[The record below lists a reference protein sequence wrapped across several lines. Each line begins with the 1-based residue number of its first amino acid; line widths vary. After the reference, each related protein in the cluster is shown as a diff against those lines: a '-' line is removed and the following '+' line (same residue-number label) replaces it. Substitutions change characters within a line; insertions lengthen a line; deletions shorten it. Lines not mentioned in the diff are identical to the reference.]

1 MAFIKKK
8 SVLPIYLVG
17 VTWLVWAI
25 FLPLYRPTHYIM
37 AALVSAIVYFV
48 GKMIWPDR
56 GFELEDEPEPEQT
69 ARPEPERT
77 EPEPQQPPRAE
88 KKTASTGD
96 PAIDALITER
106 DRAISEM
113 RRLNDTIEDEAI
125 SAQIDHLEAVTGK
138 IIGAVVD
145 KPSKLPQLR
154 RFLNYYLPT
163 TLKLL
168 NAYDRMDAAGVS
180 GANIDGTKG
189 KIEEIMG
196 TICKAFD
203 KQLDAL
209 YGEEA
214 LDISTDITV
223 LENMLAQEGL
233 GDTPFQSPGS

>member
-1 MAFIKKK
+1 M
-8 SVLPIYLVG
+8 
-17 VTWLVWAI
+17 
-25 FLPLYRPTHYIM
+25 
-37 AALVSAIVYFV
+37 
-48 GKMIWPDR
+48 
-56 GFELEDEPEPEQT
+56 
-69 ARPEPERT
+69 
-77 EPEPQQPPRAE
+77 
-88 KKTASTGD
+88 
-96 PAIDALITER
+96 
-106 DRAISEM
+106 
-113 RRLNDTIEDEAI
+113 
-125 SAQIDHLEAVTGK
+125 
-138 IIGAVVD
+138 VD

-154 RFLNYYLPT
+154 KFLNYYLPT

-180 GANIDGTKG
+180 GSNIDGTKG
-189 KIEEIMG
+189 KIEDIMG